1 LDKQDYNNKNPT
13 TKMKKTLLILTLGF
27 GLLASC
33 KKEDS
38 TTNSST
44 TTPLTTAQK
53 IQNKWNFV
61 SVMDYNYVGASTT
74 LDYIDTLAIGTAG
87 DYLDFRTN
95 NKVYISVSGQM
106 DTLDYSIVGDTKLIF
121 DGDTYDITK
130 LSTSDFV
137 FTFSER
143 TDPPYYDNVIVLK
156 R

>member
-1 LDKQDYNNKNPT
+1 
-13 TKMKKTLLILTLGF
+13 MKKALLILTLGF

-33 KKEDS
+33 KKEDTTSSNNTS
-38 TTNSST
+38 T
-44 TTPLTTAQK
+44 LTTAQK

-95 NKVYISVSGQM
+95 NKVYISVSGEM

-121 DGDTYDITK
+121 DGEVYDITK